1 MTPYIKCRI
10 PVLTAKFPDTQVF
23 TVPLSL
29 EKISPTGALKVE
41 QVDMESDVMLRFQG
55 DVLPAIYPLTLQEQ
69 TVWALT
75 VPEYLVGTT
84 PPAYLPLSSD

>member
-1 MTPYIKCRI
+1 MTPYVKWRI

-41 QVDMESDVMLRFQG
+41 QVYNVMLRFQG